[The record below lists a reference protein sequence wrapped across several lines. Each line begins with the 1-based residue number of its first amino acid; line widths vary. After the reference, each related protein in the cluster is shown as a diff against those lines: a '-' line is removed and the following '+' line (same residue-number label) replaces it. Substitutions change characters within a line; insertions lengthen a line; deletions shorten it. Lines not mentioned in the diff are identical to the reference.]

1 MSVDSPACCFYDT
14 KRTVSRKPGAMVC
27 TQLHACL
34 LGPFGNNMDD
44 HQLRES
50 VDQSRSTSNAVDG
63 CVGVE
68 AAIAA

>member
-1 MSVDSPACCFYDT
+1 M
-14 KRTVSRKPGAMVC
+14 
-27 TQLHACL
+27 HACL

-68 AAIAA
+68 VAIAACFAHPDPCIVIPGGCSQAPRGPGAP